1 MGIVDKVTRSRFTL
15 KEILSNEWDVS
26 IMPDMSNNE
35 VEKLYTLPSSKNKQ
49 IAQFGVA
56 SACNFSLKH
65 KYIPSYRIHVIYYN
79 FPEISKSSSK
89 ITKSSCDKID
99 ALYSSELI

>member
-1 MGIVDKVTRSRFTL
+1 MNIVEKVTKTRSTL
-15 KEILSNEWDVS
+15 KDILSNEWDTSV
-26 IMPDMSNNE
+26 MPELSNIE

-65 KYIPSYRIHVIYYN
+65 KLVPSYRLHVIYYN
-79 FPEISKSSSK
+79 FPEIGKSSSK
-89 ITKSSCDKID
+89 DTKS
-99 ALYSSELI
+99 